1 MPNMFML
8 FLSFV
13 YFFNILLFSTFSP
26 FDCHRFH
33 YVVVITI
40 AVIYNN
46 LGVLLDYRLV
56 VPPIYNTPKEY
67 KDYLRCCF
75 LVLLVYLGLLSSGFY
90 CAFCF
95 HLLFFCIFAVSTITN
110 TKKLYNLVP
119 VMLALI
125 LIFILFVLLF
135 SFFICVYFYK
145 RLYTFECVY
154 IQRVYVR
161 IMK

>member
-1 MPNMFML
+1 MSKKKKHFKNIKNIIMYKNFNMPNMFML

-33 YVVVITI
+33 YVVIAV

-56 VPPIYNTPKEY
+56 DPPIYNPPKEY

-95 HLLFFCIFAVSTITN
+95 HLLFSVC
-110 TKKLYNLVP
+110 
-119 VMLALI
+119 
-125 LIFILFVLLF
+125 LLF
-135 SFFICVYFYK
+135 LLLPI
-145 RLYTFECVY
+145 
-154 IQRVYVR
+154 
-161 IMK
+161 

>member
-13 YFFNILLFSTFSP
+13 YFFNILLFSIFSP
-26 FDCHRFH
+26 SDCHRFH
-33 YVVVITI
+33 YVAV
-40 AVIYNN
+40 AVICNN

-56 VPPIYNTPKEY
+56 VPPIYNPPKEY

-95 HLLFFCIFAVSTITN
+95 HLLFFCMFAVSTITN

-119 VMLALI
+119 VMLRNVGSY
-125 LIFILFVLLF
+125 FY
-135 SFFICVYFYK
+135 FICFVVFFY
-145 RLYTFECVY
+145 LCLLL
-154 IQRVYVR
+154 
-161 IMK
+161 